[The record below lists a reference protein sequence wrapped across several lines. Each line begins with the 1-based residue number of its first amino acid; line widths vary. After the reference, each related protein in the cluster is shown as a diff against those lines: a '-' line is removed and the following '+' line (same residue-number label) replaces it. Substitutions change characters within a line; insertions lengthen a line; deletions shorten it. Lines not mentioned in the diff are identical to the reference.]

1 MQAWNITQHAYAISA
16 YCDDVTR
23 TAIEDTIAA
32 DVFDCGEGRV
42 CVAADRSRRRRFTVL
57 PIGAVNGEPQQV
69 GTLTEFITCFQRRFS
84 RVEAVDEARTQVERT
99 LGQTQDLEHHWHAF
113 NKYLDLL
120 PQAVPG
126 TANKDSGAHL
136 KHWHWSLSSGV
147 PEAPAGYHSVRKLVM
162 TQHARTPFPTVY
174 NSYRWCLTEN
184 KTISPP

>member
-1 MQAWNITQHAYAISA
+1 MNSATAELRFIKGDAVLGDARHFCDQILKKFRTSTRMQAWNITQHAYAISA

-23 TAIEDTIAA
+23 TAIENTIAA
-32 DVFDCGEGRV
+32 DVFDCGVGGNEI
-42 CVAADRSRRRRFTVL
+42 AAGAPRRRFTIPPVD
-57 PIGAVNGEPQQV
+57 PVDGEPTVV

-120 PQAVPG
+120 PQAVLG

-136 KHWHWSLSSGV
+136 QHWHWSL
-147 PEAPAGYHSVRKLVM
+147 E
-162 TQHARTPFPTVY
+162 
-174 NSYRWCLTEN
+174 
-184 KTISPP
+184 